1 MENRKL
7 IKVGLDVREH
17 KRDWS
22 YVEIINI
29 RAFNETY
36 ERDVMKELVTILTN
50 YEHFWCVRCKNSLN
64 QFIFY

>member
-22 YVEIINI
+22 YVEIINT
-29 RAFNETY
+29 RAFNESY
-36 ERDVMKELVTILTN
+36 ERDVMQEL
-50 YEHFWCVRCKNSLN
+50 FSLIIS
-64 QFIFY
+64 IFDVLDAM